1 VLRLAPCAPPAIAL
15 VLAGVLFLAG
25 CSAGDSADSAGEPAP
40 TTTPTA
46 ACPSR
51 RLPRTRAA
59 ATSAGRTARGP
70 TPTPVTQPT
79 PTTGSRTASTH
90 SSRRGWS
97 SSRPRRW
104 AYSPVLGEISAYAE
118 AHGGGRVHRSFTA
131 ATEYQGAHGLIT
143 VKLPPR
149 ELCTAP
155 MPPRRRSRSRR
166 SRAPP
171 QGPGPS
177 SPPPAPPG
185 GRSPA
190 TGSRPP
196 DPPITGAGPSRAGNP
211 IKEPEGHGR
220 DANRG
225 RFGPEWVTIRKPL
238 PEVVIS
244 P

>member
-1 VLRLAPCAPPAIAL
+1 MSEPEAPADSSGGDVGGP
-15 VLAGVLFLAG
+15 
-25 CSAGDSADSAGEPAP
+25 DSARPDADPGDATDADDGVPDGIDPLVEAGMVFV
-40 TTTPTA
+40 TTTTVGLQVEDP
-46 ACPSR
+46 
-51 RLPRTRAA
+51 
-59 ATSAGRTARGP
+59 
-70 TPTPVTQPT
+70 
-79 PTTGSRTASTH
+79 
-90 SSRRGWS
+90 
-97 SSRPRRW
+97 
-104 AYSPVLGEISAYAE
+104 YPVLGEISACAE

-143 VKLPPR
+143 VNLPPR